1 MHDDRFQTGTGF
13 QRRFSMARTIS
24 SAPAQCE
31 RSGPV
36 SGRYEGESTASPVAG
51 QERALD
57 LRIDIDSR
65 YANSAVLNRIS
76 GDMYQVQRIRIPG
89 QPARTWRVYQ
99 ESWVVHDPQ
108 VTWGD
113 CHVEITGQAEYWRG
127 IHPPITVRVRIPWRT
142 SELVGPAAVTL
153 SQNGGQAWGFVCGR
167 VGDWFR
173 EMNLEVD
180 VCQSVNSASL
190 LPAYDTHAHAD
201 RPADTPRRVLT
212 VQECYREAG
221 VRMTIRADRTVIDDM
236 DPAFKTWSAIELH
249 DAMETHFSEFR
260 GPWPNW
266 EMWGLLAGTYDSP
279 GVGGIMFDAAAAY
292 GGAGRGPDRQGFAVF
307 RNHDWFKKLPAGVPA
322 DQAEAEALRKYLYTW
337 VHEAGHAFNFLHSW
351 DKNRPDALSWM
362 NYDWKYDA
370 NHTVGSFWKNFRMRF
385 DDEELIH
392 LRHGDRPAVMMG
404 GDPWASGGHAEGPA
418 AAEHMHTP
426 PGAMAEL
433 EGHPPLELLL
443 RSKGYFEFMEPVHIE
458 LRLRNLLPNIPL
470 TLDTRMGPEYGG
482 TTVYIRRPDGRVVEY
497 DPILC
502 LIALTE
508 TQTLAPTP
516 ADGLPQ
522 GQDRTSQ
529 SVFLSYGKYGFYFD
543 APGEYLVRAVYRG
556 AGDVLIPSN
565 LLRVRVG
572 TPQSKAEDRLAQ
584 DFFSYQVGMA
594 LYLGGS
600 LSPFLKTG
608 MDLIRGLV
616 DGIKEKDSLLK
627 TQLSTVLA
635 TAVSEPFHRVQ
646 KGKVTKVSE
655 ADPEEALKLTEPA
668 VVTLRK
674 EKSKDLNLAYRD
686 LVEQRVENF
695 IVLGNTTEAKKEL
708 TTLQKDLKAQGA
720 NLNILDEIKAAHD
733 AL

>member
-1 MHDDRFQTGTGF
+1 
-13 QRRFSMARTIS
+13 MAVV
-24 SAPAQCE
+24 PVGPVECV

-57 LRIDIDSR
+57 LRIDVDPR
-65 YANSAVLNRIS
+65 YPNSPVLKRVS
-76 GDMYQVQRIRIPG
+76 GDLYQVQRIRIPG
-89 QPARTWRVYQ
+89 QPAQTWRVYQ
-99 ESWVVHDPQ
+99 ESWIAEDIL
-108 VTWGD
+108 VTWAD
-113 CHVEITGQAEYWRG
+113 CHVEITGSVRSWRG
-127 IHPPITVRVRIPWRT
+127 IHPQTAVHVRVPWRT
-142 SELVGPAAVTL
+142 AGPVGPASVTL
-153 SQNGGQAWGFVCGR
+153 NLGAGDVWGFVCKR
-167 VGDWFR
+167 IGDWFR
-173 EMNLEVD
+173 DMNLEVD
-180 VCQSVNSASL
+180 VCQSVNRGSI
-190 LPAYDTHAHAD
+190 LPAYDTHSHID
-201 RPADTPRRVLT
+201 RPADLPQRVLT
-212 VQECYREAG
+212 LEECYREAG
-221 VRMTIRADRTVIDDM
+221 VRITIRSNRTVIDDS
-236 DPAFKTWSAIELH
+236 DPAFKTWSAVELH

-279 GVGGIMFDAAAAY
+279 SVGGIMFDAAAAF

-307 RNHDWFKKLPAGVPA
+307 RNHDWYKKLPAGPPA
-322 DQAEAEALRKYLYTW
+322 NQDEAEALRKYLYTW

-370 NHTVGSFWKNFRMRF
+370 NRGAGSFWKSFRMRF

-404 GDPWASGGHAEGPA
+404 GDPWGSGGHAEGPA
-418 AAEHMHTP
+418 AAEHLRTP

-433 EGHPPLELLL
+433 EGHPPLEFLI
-443 RSKGYFEFMEPVHIE
+443 RSKGFFEFMEPVYIE
-458 LRLRNLLPNIPL
+458 LRLRNLLLNIPL
-470 TLDTRMGPEYGG
+470 TLDTRMGPEFGG

-502 LIALTE
+502 MIATTQTE
-508 TQTLAPTP
+508 TLAPASDPDP
-516 ADGLPQ
+516 AVGRPQ
-522 GQDRTSQ
+522 GADRSSQ
-529 SVFLSYGKYGFYFD
+529 RVFLSYGKYGFYFD

-572 TPQSKAEDRLAQ
+572 TPQSKEDDRLAQ

-616 DGIKEKDSLLK
+616 DGIKEKDSMLK

-635 TAVSEPFHRVQ
+635 TAVSEPFHRIQ
-646 KGKVTKVSE
+646 KGKVTRVSE

-668 VVTLRK
+668 LVTLRK
-674 EKSKDLNLAYRD
+674 EKSKDLNLAYRG

-695 IVLGNTTEAKKEL
+695 VALGNTAEAKKEL
-708 TTLQKDLKAQGA
+708 TTLQKDLKTQGA
-720 NLNILDEIKAAHD
+720 NPNILDEIRTAHD